1 VPCVAALSNHRLWFH
16 RRRDINLDIHKT
28 SANVMDLKLTL
39 SALLVKN
46 DMSFH
51 WDIKLKRWWL
61 VKEKPAR
68 QKWQSRFFAAPNL
81 EMAKEAAIVY
91 LESLSLDTA
100 PLK

>member
-1 VPCVAALSNHRLWFH
+1 
-16 RRRDINLDIHKT
+16 
-28 SANVMDLKLTL
+28 MDLKTTL

-68 QKWQSRFFAAPNL
+68 PKWQSKYFEAPDIETAKKAAFQ
-81 EMAKEAAIVY
+81 Y
-91 LESLSLDTA
+91 LEALSLDTS

>member
-1 VPCVAALSNHRLWFH
+1 
-16 RRRDINLDIHKT
+16 
-28 SANVMDLKLTL
+28 MDLQTTL

-61 VKEKPAR
+61 VKEKPAK
-68 QKWQSRFFAAPNL
+68 QKWQSKHFEASNL
-81 EMAKEAAIVY
+81 ETAKKAAFQY
-91 LESLSLDTA
+91 LESLTMDTS